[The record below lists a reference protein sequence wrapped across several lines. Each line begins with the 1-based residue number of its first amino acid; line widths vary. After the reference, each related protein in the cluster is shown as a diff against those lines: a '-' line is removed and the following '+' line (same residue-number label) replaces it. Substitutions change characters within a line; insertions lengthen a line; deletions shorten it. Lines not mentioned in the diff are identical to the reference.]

1 MDRYEYKTKID
12 EIRELMKQ
20 GRLEEAMH
28 VCDAI
33 NWQKVHNINALLK
46 ASEIYEAADR
56 LEESRELLL
65 IAHDRSPVG
74 RMILYHLVLVS
85 IKLGDLEDAREF
97 YHQFVEIAPHDSLKY
112 SMKYYLSKASGA
124 DESTLIGI
132 LEELKAHDFLEDWAY
147 ELAYLYHKTGQ
158 IEKCIELC
166 DEIVLWFGEGP
177 YVEHALEL
185 KMLYQPLDKQQED
198 KYRHFQQK
206 KDGITEVAV
215 GEEFL
220 SGEFVPKV
228 LTIPEVAVSAERF
241 NTVNLQAEIKKNID
255 EIMQATEAG
264 EVSENMENIKSLVE
278 EIPYLQVHKEPDEI
292 RREQEKEEEEISSSI
307 KDVFQEYL
315 EEDYDGQMSLLVP
328 EDSRPESQV
337 RGQMTIEDVMNEW
350 ERTKRAAEAALQEA
364 EQQKLQ
370 SAKER
375 ALKEANTIMDRLEDV
390 IPKLDAGIAP
400 AELLKQEYLKGDADM
415 DYKEASKL
423 VADVNQ
429 ILQEEIDKLQQ
440 EPEETEAAEAQEQP
454 EELQPEEAKT
464 GELQLEDE
472 NKEQEDL
479 QEKIEEQLRKEEA
492 AIEEQQELP
501 SVEEVKLE
509 EEEVATLV
517 DEKVLEKAI
526 ADELPV
532 TQLAPDE
539 KKIFSYFMP
548 IGGMESSICQALTGA
563 KYRLERNANSSTG
576 NIIVQGGKG
585 CGKTMMASSLVKV
598 LQKEIQKPR
607 GNVGKI
613 DGEKLNHKDL
623 QALFQ
628 KIQGG
633 CLIIENAGAITRET
647 AVTLSLLM
655 ESDTSGILVIA
666 EDTKAG
672 IERMMS
678 KDVSFAKKFTEK
690 INIPMFTIDE
700 LVNFGKTYA
709 KEMDCVIDEVAVL
722 AMYNRINLIQR
733 LDRATSLTEV
743 KEIMDEAIEHAQ
755 RGGIKAIFGRIGSKK
770 YDDEGNLIL
779 REKDFE
785 V

>member
-20 GRLEEAMH
+20 GRREEAMDI
-28 VCDAI
+28 CDAI

-46 ASEIYEAADR
+46 AGEIYEAAGR
-56 LEESRELLL
+56 LEDSREMFLM
-65 IAHDRSPVG
+65 AHERSPIG
-74 RMILYHLVLVS
+74 RMILYHLVLIS
-85 IKLGDLEDAREF
+85 IKLGKLEEARE
-97 YHQFVEIAPHDSLKY
+97 YYRQFVEIAPHDSLKY
-112 SMKYYLSKASGA
+112 SMKYYLGKASGA
-124 DESTLIGI
+124 DESTLIGV
-132 LEELKAHDFLEDWAY
+132 LEELKEHDFLEDWAY

-220 SGEFVPKV
+220 SGEFVPK
-228 LTIPEVAVSAERF
+228 TIAIPEVAVSPERF

-264 EVSENMENIKSLVE
+264 EISENMENIKSLVE
-278 EIPYLQVHKEPDEI
+278 EIPYLQVHKEPEELCK
-292 RREQEKEEEEISSSI
+292 EQQREEEEISSSI

-315 EEDYDGQMSLLVP
+315 EEEYDGQISMLVP
-328 EDSRPESQV
+328 EENQPEMQV

-350 ERTKRAAEAALQEA
+350 ERTKRAAEAALLEA
-364 EQQKLQ
+364 QQQKLQ
-370 SAKER
+370 SAKDR

-390 IPKLDAGIAP
+390 MPKLDAGVAP
-400 AELLKQEYLKGDADM
+400 AELLKEEYLKGDADM

-440 EPEETEAAEAQEQP
+440 EPQPESLPEAAELP
-454 EELQPEEAKT
+454 ELEKNEMSAKEEAPQKSEMT
-464 GELQLEDE
+464 EPVMAEEQQDLPVVEEVALEDE
-472 NKEQEDL
+472 
-479 QEKIEEQLRKEEA
+479 
-492 AIEEQQELP
+492 
-501 SVEEVKLE
+501 
-509 EEEVATLV
+509 EVAAFV
-517 DEKVLEKAI
+517 DEKILEKAI
-526 ADELPV
+526 VDEIPMTKLTPE
-532 TQLAPDE
+532 E

-548 IGGMESSICQALTGA
+548 IGGMESSICQALAGA
-563 KYRLERNANSSTG
+563 KYRLEKSANSSAG

-598 LQKEIQKPR
+598 LQKEIHRPK

-613 DGEKLNHKDL
+613 DGEKLNQKDL
-623 QALFQ
+623 QALFK

-633 CLIIENAGAITRET
+633 CLIIEHAGEISRET

-655 ESDTSGILVIA
+655 ESDTSGILVIV
-666 EDTKAG
+666 EDTKMG
-672 IERMMS
+672 IERLMG
-678 KDVSFAKKFTEK
+678 KDASFAKKFTEK
-690 INIPMFTIDE
+690 ITIPVFTIDE

-709 KEMDCVIDEVAVL
+709 TEMDCVIDEVAVL

-755 RGGIKAIFGRIGSKK
+755 KGGIKALFGRIGSKK
-770 YDDEGNLIL
+770 YDDEGKLIL